1 MKLINKKGQLGGMQ
15 SFIMTIVVVAVVLGV
30 GLIVVTEF
38 QNATSNG
45 GGVAINTSHYC
56 AGTGSASGVWNG
68 TACTVGT
75 LTTPIPAAFTATGT
89 ILTKMATIPT
99 WIGIVIVV
107 ALAFIVL
114 GFFYGRQGGQ

>member
-1 MKLINKKGQLGGMQ
+1 MKMLNKKGQLGGMQ

-38 QNATSNG
+38 QGATTANSLAYNATG
-45 GGVAINTSHYC
+45 A
-56 AGTGSASGVWNG
+56 
-68 TACTVGT
+68 
-75 LTTPIPAAFTATGT
+75 

-114 GFFYGRQGGQ
+114 GFFYGRQQ